1 MKAGA
6 QLLCSVSKSPAM
18 SFFGMSCQAAKR
30 KLHTKCVCRKKYM
43 EKRSALWWRGGDTAE
58 RGAKDKADRGPE
70 ETKED

>member
-1 MKAGA
+1 
-6 QLLCSVSKSPAM
+6 
-18 SFFGMSCQAAKR
+18 
-30 KLHTKCVCRKKYM
+30 M